1 MPHEPSG
8 ATDRAPPE
16 LRAAGQMARLAAVLR
31 EALPRNAFWAERLGE
46 AGSALTR
53 EARWDA
59 FRSLPFT
66 SKAELVA
73 DQQANPPL
81 GRIATYHRER
91 YVTFHQ
97 TSGTHGRPLVV
108 LDTAESWSWWAECWE
123 AVYGAA
129 RVTAADRIL
138 FAFGFGPFIGFWS
151 AFAGAR
157 LLGALT
163 VPTGGM
169 DARQRLRLAADA
181 GATVLVSTITYALRL
196 AEVAREEGVDLP
208 ALGIRRTIHA
218 GEPGA
223 SIPSVRA
230 RVEDAYGALCYD
242 HAGATEVGA
251 FGFSCAARDGLHV
264 NEAEFVAEV
273 VDAAG
278 APVPEGETG
287 ELVITNLGRPGWP
300 VIRYRT
306 GDLVVSG
313 GHWCACG
320 RTLLKLPGGIIG
332 RVDDLMIVRGVNVYP
347 SAVEAI
353 VRGFQVGEFRMVRLR
368 RGDLEELRVDVE
380 ASEETALLL
389 AEELHVR
396 LALRIETRAV
406 AAGSLPRFEL
416 KARRIVDERS

>member
-1 MPHEPSG
+1 
-8 ATDRAPPE
+8 
-16 LRAAGQMARLAAVLR
+16 V
-31 EALPRNAFWAERLGE
+31 LPRNAFWAERLGE
-46 AGSALTR
+46 AAWALVR
-53 EARWDA
+53 GAGWDA
-59 FRSLPFT
+59 FHSLPFT
-66 SKAELVA
+66 SKADLVA

-81 GRIATYHRER
+81 GRIVTYPRER
-91 YVTFHQ
+91 YVAFHQ
-97 TSGTHGRPLVV
+97 TSGTHGRPIAV

-123 AVYGAA
+123 AVYRGAG
-129 RVTAADRIL
+129 VTATDRIL

-163 VPTGGM
+163 IPTGGL

-181 GATVLVSTITYALRL
+181 EATVVVSTITYALRL
-196 AEVAREEGVDLP
+196 AEVARDEGIDLP

-230 RVEDAYGALCYD
+230 RVERAYGALCYD

-251 FGFSCAARDGLHV
+251 FGFSCATRDGLHV
-264 NEAEFVAEV
+264 NEAEFVAEI

-278 APVPEGETG
+278 SPVPEGGTG
-287 ELVITNLGRPGWP
+287 ELVITNLSRPGWP

-306 GDLVVSG
+306 GDMVING
-313 GHWCACG
+313 GRGCACG
-320 RTLLKLPGGIIG
+320 RTLLRLPGGIIG
-332 RVDDLMIVRGVNVYP
+332 RADDLMIVRGINVYP
-347 SAVEAI
+347 SALEAI
-353 VRGFQVGEFRMVRLR
+353 VRGFDVAEFRMVRLR

-380 ASEETALLL
+380 ATEDIARRL
-389 AEELHVR
+389 AEELRVR

-416 KARRIVDERS
+416 KARRIVDERV